1 MKKNMIALAVAAAF
15 AAPLVAQAG
24 PDVYGQINMTYGST
38 EFGTG
43 STDAIWTVKSIA
55 SRMGF
60 KGSMDLDGGM
70 KAVYKLE
77 YGVNPDSTTNAG
89 LTSRNQY
96 LGLSADWGTVLI
108 GYHDTPTKMSQG
120 KFDQF
125 NDGDGDIVGAVKIA
139 KGDLRVGNVLAFVS
153 PKYDAFS
160 FIAAAV
166 AGETAANNGPADT
179 ISVAGMYNANNL
191 YVGLGYDS
199 YASDDALLRLTA
211 TYKMDAIM
219 VGAMYEM
226 YDANGGSVG
235 DQDMYAVSGAYTMG
249 KNKLKAQY
257 VAATEKG
264 PASTG
269 DADKYS
275 FSLGVDHKLGDKTT
289 GYAMYNRAQDNNG
302 SAANTDNTFY
312 GVGLL
317 HKF

>member
-38 EFGTG
+38 DNG
-43 STDAIWTVKSIA
+43 TDAIWTVKSIA

-60 KGSMDLDGGM
+60 KGSADLEGGM

-89 LTSRNQY
+89 LSSRNQY

-108 GYHDTPTKMSQG
+108 GRHDTPTKMSQG

-125 NDGDGDIVGAVKIA
+125 NDGDGDIVGAVGIA

-179 ISVAGMYNANNL
+179 ISVAGMYEANNL

-199 YASDDALLRLTA
+199 MASKDTLLRLTA

-219 VGAMYEM
+219 VGGIYEM
-226 YDANGGSVG
+226 YDANGGSAG
-235 DQDMYAVSGAYTMG
+235 DQDMYGVSGAYTMG

-257 VAATEKG
+257 IAATEKG
-264 PASTG
+264 TVATNG
-269 DADKYS
+269 KDADKYS

-302 SAANTDNTFY
+302 SAPNTDNTFY